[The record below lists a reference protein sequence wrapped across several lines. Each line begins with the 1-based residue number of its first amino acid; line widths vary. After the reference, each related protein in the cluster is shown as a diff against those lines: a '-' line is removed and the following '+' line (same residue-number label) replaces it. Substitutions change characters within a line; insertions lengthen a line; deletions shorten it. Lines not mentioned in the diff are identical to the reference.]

1 MLMQAK
7 ISNKTSAT
15 LLLPTLSGC
24 TFSRY
29 HRCDVLL
36 LHMFTLSVP
45 SLITFLAPSPSF
57 LSFFSSSP
65 MLGEGLSS
73 SRLSLHKPGATSS
86 DSSLPQR
93 RESRVSVL
101 LNHLLPSSS
110 SSPGHSPGS
119 SFLPTPQNS
128 PASVRC
134 SPQNLP
140 CTHGTGPGPQGIPE
154 VVVSPPEDDD
164 PLTSTEEEAATPQL
178 KRRASSAS
186 QGLEMQALEGKYL
199 CSLPV

>member
-1 MLMQAK
+1 MAVMYAYVICLP
-7 ISNKTSAT
+7 SLFHP
-15 LLLPTLSGC
+15 LLLFFL
-24 TFSRY
+24 R
-29 HRCDVLL
+29 LL
-36 LHMFTLSVP
+36 
-45 SLITFLAPSPSF
+45 PSF
-57 LSFFSSSP
+57 SSPLLFMPLSP

-86 DSSLPQR
+86 DSNLPQR

-110 SSPGHSPGS
+110 SNSGHSPGS
-119 SFLPTPQNS
+119 SILPTPQNS

-134 SPQNLP
+134 SSQSLP
-140 CTHGTGPGPQGIPE
+140 CTHGAGPGPQGIPE

-164 PLTSTEEEAATPQL
+164 PLTSAEEEAATPQL
-178 KRRASSAS
+178 NRRASSAS
-186 QGLEMQALEGKYL
+186 QGLEMLALEGKYL